1 MPINGYN
8 TGRDVALDF
17 LGPGNSAIR
26 LAIIT
31 GFKSKQMTK
40 KEESHGIDGVTRF
53 QYIPGGWDGEFTVDR
68 ANVNADQA
76 IFSVE
81 QLYFAGSDV
90 PACIITETINEGNG
104 VVSQWRYT
112 GVQFMMPDHGSWD
125 GDKKVTQK
133 IEWCAS
139 FRLRVQ

>member
-8 TGRDVALDF
+8 TGRDVALDV
-17 LGPGNSAIR
+17 LLPSGPVR

-31 GFKSKQMTK
+31 AFRSKQMTK

-53 QYIPGGWDGEFTVDR
+53 QYIPGGWEGDFTIDR

-76 IFSVE
+76 ILSLE
-81 QLYFAGSDV
+81 QLYFGGQDV
-90 PACIITETINEGNG
+90 PPCLITETINEGGG
-104 VVSQWRYT
+104 VVSQWQYT
-112 GVQFMMPDHGSWD
+112 GTQFMMEDHGTWE

-133 IEWCAS
+133 LSFCAS
-139 FRLRVQ
+139 FRQRIQ